1 MEFQPLDG
9 NPSSG
14 WKSHQ
19 GLVGFPSICPKMAGW
34 KSNHPSVKGRQG
46 FMISFQIFYFSF
58 LEFSK
63 LWKWKWITIHLNLE
77 IFFSWDG
84 ELSWAVSCV
93 DRIVPFWSWCWAK
106 ENWTWCLL
114 GSSKGPSIDDSSSAM
129 PYVWILWNAAS
140 TSSPARLW
148 IGRGGELCL
157 LSFGDEGGYQI
168 PLHLSF
174 CAWMG
179 EI

>member
-46 FMISFQIFYFSF
+46 FMISFQIFNFSF

-63 LWKWKWITIHLNLE
+63 LWKWKWITIHSSLE
-77 IFFSWDG
+77 IFFSWNG
-84 ELSWAVSCV
+84 ELSGAVSCLARLV
-93 DRIVPFWSWCWAK
+93 QFWCPVQQK
-106 ENWTWCLL
+106 GTWCLL
-114 GSSKGPSIDDSSSAM
+114 GGRQGPSVANSLSSVSS
-129 PYVWILWNAAS
+129 LWTLCAAAS
-140 TSSPARLW
+140 ASSPAQLW
-148 IGRGGELCL
+148 IGRGGSHHL
-157 LSFGDEGGYQI
+157 GGEGG
-168 PLHLSF
+168 
-174 CAWMG
+174 
-179 EI
+179 